1 MGRRLPI
8 STATATVIDQ
18 WLDHLQSLSVPD
30 TLCDWLFP
38 TPGTRNNIRRGHLS
52 GAQFGSRAFAIW
64 IDAIPELVDER
75 LDDDGNPA
83 LYDRSMITPYG
94 LRHSYAQ
101 RHADNGT
108 PVDVLRELM
117 DHRSVDTTMGY
128 FSVTLKR
135 KRQATEEISKFAIDR
150 HGRPAGF
157 TSVTEYE
164 RQSVAVPFGNCTEP
178 SNIKAGGQHCPIRF
192 QCAGC
197 SFYRPDPS
205 YRPAIEQHLAELRTD
220 KETAI
225 ATDSASWVITNF
237 DAQIHAFTD
246 VISSMDAMLAD
257 LPADQTRGH
266 RQRLPRTEE
275 SEDRSC
281 LHTARVRNHPHER
294 GRTTMTAD
302 DRDIRTQR
310 LIASRRRD
318 SADKQRRTLTVI
330 ADLSSAGERINISE
344 IARRAGVSPWFI
356 YNTAA
361 IRTAVERA
369 TEEHSHTATRSS
381 AGRTSATADS
391 LHAELLMAREEVRAL
406 RTDRTK
412 LETKVQLLLGNQLE
426 HLPHDTLLARIH
438 ELEQI
443 AAELRSDLDSE
454 RRRADTMTTRTEEL
468 QDELTAARASLKR
481 MVQSVSPAR
490 RIEAIE
496 SPWV

>member
-1 MGRRLPI
+1 HLELLGRHSTYSAPGWNPDDYAMMYQTVYQIIRDTGRRPSEIVGLKRSCLDWVDGKPTLVYDNRKRRRMGRRLPI

-257 LPADQTRGH
+257 LPADQR
-266 RQRLPRTEE
+266 
-275 SEDRSC
+275 
-281 LHTARVRNHPHER
+281 AVI
-294 GRTTMTAD
+294 D
-302 DRDIRTQR
+302 D
-310 LIASRRRD
+310 ASRELR
-318 SADKQRRTLTVI
+318 K
-330 ADLSSAGERINISE
+330 
-344 IARRAGVSPWFI
+344 AR
-356 YNTAA
+356 TAA
-361 IRTAVERA
+361 AFIPLESVT
-369 TEEHSHTATRSS
+369 THTNE
-381 AGRTSATADS
+381 D
-391 LHAELLMAREEVRAL
+391 
-406 RTDRTK
+406 
-412 LETKVQLLLGNQLE
+412 
-426 HLPHDTLLARIH
+426 
-438 ELEQI
+438 EQ
-443 AAELRSDLDSE
+443 R
-454 RRRADTMTTRTEEL
+454 
-468 QDELTAARASLKR
+468 
-481 MVQSVSPAR
+481 
-490 RIEAIE
+490 
-496 SPWV
+496 